1 MQGNRQNINT
11 RAYSRW
17 KTGSDAILHFRSRDI
32 SFPGFSLASLLKKN
46 HRNELSKKSE
56 KIKLILSG
64 WYHKNDRSGVVQIDI
79 LKNNSV

>member
-11 RAYSRW
+11 RAFSRW
-17 KTGSDAILHFRSRDI
+17 KTGSDAILHFRSRD
-32 SFPGFSLASLLKKN
+32 FPFQASLLQVCLKKN

-79 LKNNSV
+79 LKNNNV